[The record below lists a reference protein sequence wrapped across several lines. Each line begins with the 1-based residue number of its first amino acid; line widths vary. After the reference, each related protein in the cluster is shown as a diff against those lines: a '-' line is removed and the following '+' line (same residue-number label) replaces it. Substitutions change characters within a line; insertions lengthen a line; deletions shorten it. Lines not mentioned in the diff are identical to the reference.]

1 MHAPAC
7 GLRRNIRT
15 RWTPKAS
22 LVGGS
27 LAEAEILAISIRD
40 FDEESG
46 KKQGSRETEPSPW
59 NLYASYSN
67 HSDCMDLY

>member
-1 MHAPAC
+1 MLLHVAFGATLEQD
-7 GLRRNIRT
+7 GL
-15 RWTPKAS
+15 
-22 LVGGS
+22 GGS

-59 NLYASYSN
+59 NPYASYSN